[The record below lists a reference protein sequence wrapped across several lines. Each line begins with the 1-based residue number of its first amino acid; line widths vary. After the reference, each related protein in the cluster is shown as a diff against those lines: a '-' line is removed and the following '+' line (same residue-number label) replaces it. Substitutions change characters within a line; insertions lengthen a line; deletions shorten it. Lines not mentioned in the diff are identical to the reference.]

1 MLLVGLPEVCE
12 VVVLLA
18 LAGVRDVRVVQAAP
32 LRLQA
37 EHLQARSRPS
47 LHAPITRH
55 AAMQIQM
62 LPAS

>member
-12 VVVLLA
+12 VVILLA
-18 LAGVRDVRVVQAAP
+18 LAGVRDVCVVQAAP

-37 EHLQARSRPS
+37 EHLQARTRPPS
-47 LHAPITRH
+47 HGPITHH
-55 AAMQIQM
+55 AAAQIEM